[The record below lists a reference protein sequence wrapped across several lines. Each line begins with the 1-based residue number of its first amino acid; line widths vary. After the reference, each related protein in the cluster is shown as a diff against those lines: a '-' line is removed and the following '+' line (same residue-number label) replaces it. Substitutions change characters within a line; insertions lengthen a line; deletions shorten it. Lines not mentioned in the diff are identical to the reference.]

1 MTANNAKYLVGNGLG
16 DRVSI
21 FDDGR
26 VKVWSTTHL
35 WTVEGRDRH
44 NALGETV
51 VIGVGRA
58 LSTPG
63 PTNRQ
68 HPCDLE
74 IPLDGFRA
82 RTIAATV
89 GVDNGTFVQFFHD
102 GAIAVGNDGRDIDQ
116 VFNVGRE
123 ANQTRVRNG
132 VGGSVMITFEG
143 KYRPKSLRDCDYRV
157 TVTEDASPP
166 PNRLYKDEFEIR

>member
-1 MTANNAKYLVGNGLG
+1 MTANNAKYLVGNDMG

-35 WTVEGRDRH
+35 WTIEGRERH

-51 VIGVGRA
+51 FLGIGRA

-63 PTNRQ
+63 PTAGQQR
-68 HPCDLE
+68 CDVD
-74 IPLDGFRA
+74 ISLDPEDG
-82 RTIAATV
+82 RTVAGTV
-89 GVDNGTFVQFFHD
+89 GADNGTFVQFFHD
-102 GAIAVGNDGRDIDQ
+102 GSIAVGNDGRDLES

-123 ANQTRVRNG
+123 ANQTRGRNG
-132 VGGSVMITFEG
+132 VGGSVMVTFG
-143 KYRPKSLRDCDYRV
+143 GSYRPQVLRACDHLVEVSER
-157 TVTEDASPP
+157 AAPP
-166 PNRLYKDEFEIR
+166 TNRLYKDEFEVR

>member
-1 MTANNAKYLVGNGLG
+1 M
-16 DRVSI
+16 
-21 FDDGR
+21 
-26 VKVWSTTHL
+26 KVWSTTHL

-51 VIGVGRA
+51 FIGVGRA

-74 IPLDGFRA
+74 IPLDAFRP

-123 ANQTRVRNG
+123 ANQTRGRNG

-157 TVTEDASPP
+157 TVTEDASAP

>member
-1 MTANNAKYLVGNGLG
+1 VTANNAKYLVGNDVG

-35 WTVEGRDRH
+35 WTIEGRERH

-51 VIGVGRA
+51 FLSIGPA

-63 PTNRQ
+63 PTAGQQR
-68 HPCDLE
+68 CDVEISLDLE
-74 IPLDGFRA
+74 GG
-82 RTIAATV
+82 RTVAATV

-102 GAIAVGNDGRDIDQ
+102 GSIAVGNDGRDLAS

-123 ANQTRVRNG
+123 ANQTRGRNG
-132 VGGSVMITFEG
+132 VGGSVMVTFEG
-143 KYRPKSLRDCDYRV
+143 SYRPQVLRACDHLVEVGER
-157 TVTEDASPP
+157 AAPP
-166 PNRLYKDEFEIR
+166 PNRLYKDEFEVR